1 MLFIVV
7 TRVKAQRDIFFRY
20 TWDEGK
26 YLNSRTI
33 FLELFLKIE
42 KENL

>member
-26 YLNSRTI
+26 YLNSPAI
-33 FLELFLKIE
+33 FLEFVLKIE
-42 KENL
+42 EEN